1 MKAFTTPFMFP
12 QVVML
17 CSPALPSEDA
27 RGPARLDKLGN
38 ILYSKAAAAYEEG
51 VKVFPRM

>member
-1 MKAFTTPFMFP
+1 MFA
-12 QVVML
+12 QVVTL

-38 ILYSKAAAAYEEG
+38 ILYSKAAVTYEEG
-51 VKVFPRM
+51 VKMFPRM